1 MYYIGGMDNNYV
13 WIVLKNN
20 WKGLSLMIDKNEK
33 KEEAKK
39 QRNLWQLNPVTRV
52 IKNRKAYDRGRDR
65 KSKRLYEYEEE
76 NESETDQKSQSLF

>member
-1 MYYIGGMDNNYV
+1 
-13 WIVLKNN
+13 
-20 WKGLSLMIDKNEK
+20 MIDKNEK

-65 KSKRLYEYEEE
+65 KDKRLYNYEEDGNSAVE
-76 NESETDQKSQSLF
+76 